1 MARIKDKS
9 VRDVVDASNIVE
21 VVGLRTSLRKSS
33 GTRYMG
39 RCPFHEERSA
49 SFSVNSDLNLYQCFG
64 CGKGGDDVTFVRAPE
79 APASVGAVEGRA
91 EGFRAPPGSGESSPV
106 ADQARKPRERLF
118 AVLD

>member
-1 MARIKDKS
+1 MARLKDKS

-49 SFSVNSDLNLYQCFG
+49 SFSVNSDLNLYHCFG
-64 CGKGGDDVTFVRAPE
+64 CGKGGNEVGDPVESVR
-79 APASVGAVEGRA
+79 VKR
-91 EGFRAPPGSGESSPV
+91 ESLG
-106 ADQARKPRERLF
+106 DQA
-118 AVLD
+118 AVVCDRWAVAGVARR